1 MVVRSAVSLAEAA
14 EISAAVGLRPANIV
28 AAFASVAPLSIS
40 VTPVQNEPDIT
51 GGGGRLAGGAVGVPV
66 LGGMAPPPVGGAEPV
81 GGTTGGAP
89 DGPVLVAVSPP
100 PPLQPASSAKA

>member
-1 MVVRSAVSLAEAA
+1 
-14 EISAAVGLRPANIV
+14 
-28 AAFASVAPLSIS
+28 
-40 VTPVQNEPDIT
+40 
-51 GGGGRLAGGAVGVPV
+51 LAGGAVGVPV

-100 PPLQPASSAKA
+100 PPLQPASSAKATMLAQRVRLKTAVVVLVPLIVLLL